1 MFLTTIC
8 AVAGVTRTATGGRIV
23 TVTDADF
30 VLSAFDVA
38 VTVTCAGLGTAAG
51 AVKRP
56 VAEMVPQVA
65 PEQPAPLRLHVT
77 AVFVVPVTADVNCW
91 VFPATTCAD
100 RGEMVTATGCRI
112 VTDADAVLDVSA
124 TEVAI
129 TVTSAG
135 LGAFAGAVYRPVEE
149 TVPQVAPE
157 QPVPLTLHV
166 TAVLDVFVTVG
177 VNCCVFPATTC
188 AVFGDMVIATGGATV
203 TVAEADFVV
212 SATDVAVTVTSAGL
226 GIAAGAV
233 YRPLVEIVPQVAPEQ
248 PAPLRLQ
255 VTLVLDEPPTVAMN
269 CCVLPMETCAV
280 GGETLT
286 MIECRIVTVTV
297 SDLLGSTT
305 EVAFRETCAG
315 VGTVAGAV

>member
-1 MFLTTIC
+1 M
-8 AVAGVTRTATGGRIV
+8 

-91 VFPATTCAD
+91 VFPATTCA
-100 RGEMVTATGCRI
+100 
-112 VTDADAVLDVSA
+112 VL
-124 TEVAI
+124 
-129 TVTSAG
+129 
-135 LGAFAGAVYRPVEE
+135 
-149 TVPQVAPE
+149 
-157 QPVPLTLHV
+157 
-166 TAVLDVFVTVG
+166 
-177 VNCCVFPATTC
+177 
-188 AVFGDMVIATGGATV
+188 GDMVIATGGATV

-233 YRPLVEIVPQVAPEQ
+233 YRPPVEIVPHVAPEQ
-248 PAPLRLQ
+248 PAPLRLH

-280 GGETLT
+280 RGETLT

-297 SDLLGSTT
+297 SDLVESAT
-305 EVAFRETCAG
+305 EVAFRETCGG